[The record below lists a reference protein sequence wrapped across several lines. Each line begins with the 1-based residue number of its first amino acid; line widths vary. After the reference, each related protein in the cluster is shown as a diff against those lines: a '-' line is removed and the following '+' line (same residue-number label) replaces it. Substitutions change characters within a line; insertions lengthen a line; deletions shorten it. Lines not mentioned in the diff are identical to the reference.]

1 MEDRQ
6 TILFA
11 DAGST
16 KTDWVVTD
24 AAGSALARGSADG
37 INPAVH
43 TPDVIFRTVSDLAS
57 ATGPVHRIHL
67 FAAGCSS
74 SQRCAVV
81 ERQIRHAYPE
91 ARATVG
97 HDLLGAAR
105 ALYDGRSVIAC
116 ILGTGSNAG
125 FFDGRDLEDGV
136 PSLGYVLG
144 DEGSGNWFGRML
156 LRDHV
161 SGHLPRKL
169 RVALEMARDVRPET
183 IIRRVYHEDR
193 PNAWL
198 ASFMP
203 FLAEHRT
210 EAYVQDLLVSGFE
223 AFLDHQAGPLR
234 RRHPLAGLAFT
245 GSVAHHFERELRIAC
260 DRHDVR
266 VERIV
271 QRPLD
276 RLVRAMTRQVAP

>member
-24 AAGSALARGSADG
+24 AVGTVLARGSADG
-37 INPAVH
+37 INPAVQ

-57 ATGPVHRIHL
+57 STGAVHRIHL

-74 SQRCAVV
+74 AQRCAVV
-81 ERQIRHAYPE
+81 ERQLGHAYPGV
-91 ARATVG
+91 RATVG

-105 ALYDGRSVIAC
+105 ALYDGRPVIAC

-125 FFDGRDLEDGV
+125 FFDGRDLDEGV
-136 PSLGYVLG
+136 SSLGYVLG

-161 SGHLPRKL
+161 SGRLPRKL
-169 RVALEMARDVRPET
+169 RVALEMSRDVRPET
-183 IIRRVYHEDR
+183 IVRRVYHEDR

-203 FLAEHRT
+203 FLADHRT
-210 EAYVQDLLVSGFE
+210 EACVRDLLVRGFE
-223 AFLDHQAGPLR
+223 AFLDHQAGALR
-234 RRHPLAGLAFT
+234 RLYPKAGLGFI
-245 GSVAHHFERELRIAC
+245 GSVAHHFEDELRIAC
-260 DRHDVR
+260 DRRGVR

-276 RLVRAMTRQVAP
+276 RLVRSMTGHVAS